1 VIDADHHVVD
11 GQEVGCQCRR
21 IDEAPARQ
29 WTAFDLFEVALGQ
42 RPMGGAASKIS
53 RRLPTRPQQSWK
65 GAKGDIPLQNAR
77 QTLASETKN
86 TAIDMDARDPHFMQK
101 LHQLGPV
108 KVDHNMS
115 AVKTGVHMKNMLH
128 SRDVSEQQASSSTPT
143 RNRIL
148 AGSLYQLLE
157 DRKNVQSRA
166 ELASLASS
174 YGVDESI
181 LERLTR
187 TVNTPSIA
195 EDTRRMVTNEAGEER
210 MAVLA
215 KWVEYKTLD
224 G

>member
-1 VIDADHHVVD
+1 M
-11 GQEVGCQCRR
+11 R
-21 IDEAPARQ
+21 
-29 WTAFDLFEVALGQ
+29 
-42 RPMGGAASKIS
+42 
-53 RRLPTRPQQSWK
+53 
-65 GAKGDIPLQNAR
+65 
-77 QTLASETKN
+77 
-86 TAIDMDARDPHFMQK
+86 
-101 LHQLGPV
+101 
-108 KVDHNMS
+108 
-115 AVKTGVHMKNMLH
+115 NMLH

-187 TVNTPSIA
+187 TVNTPTIA

-210 MAVLA
+210 MAVL
-215 KWVEYKTLD
+215 VRRYY
-224 G
+224 